1 MAAPA
6 ADCNPGKAGST
17 AIVTLRLGIAIFVK
31 TPGHSPLKTRLARA
45 IGAGAAREFH
55 LLSAAAVAAV
65 ACRAQRDV
73 PAITPHW
80 AVAEAN
86 AQDHPAWASL
96 PTIAQGE
103 GDLGARMRR
112 VTDELLAGFDAALL
126 LGADAPQI
134 EAGDLIA
141 AMDALAS
148 HQHVIGPSADG
159 GFWLF
164 ATRGQVPAA
173 AWAATPWSQ
182 ADTAARFCAALCATP
197 EDPAIARLRSLRDA
211 DTAEDLPPLLS
222 ALEALADPLPEQ
234 RRLADW
240 LRALPA

>member
-1 MAAPA
+1 M
-6 ADCNPGKAGST
+6 
-17 AIVTLRLGIAIFVK
+17 TLRLGIAIFVK

-45 IGAGAAREFH
+45 IGADAAREFH

-65 ACRAQRDV
+65 ACRAQRDM
-73 PAITPHW
+73 PALATHW
-80 AVAEAN
+80 AVAEA
-86 AQDHPAWASL
+86 AALEDPAWASL
-96 PTIAQGE
+96 PVINQGE
-103 GDLGARMRR
+103 GDLGARMGC
-112 VTDELLAGFDAALL
+112 VTEGLLARFDAALL

-164 ATRGQVPAA
+164 ATHGEVPAA
-173 AWAATPWSQ
+173 AWTATPWSQ
-182 ADTAARFCAALCATP
+182 ADTAARFCAALCTTP
-197 EDPAIARLRSLRDA
+197 ADPDIARLRSLCDA
-211 DTAEDLPPLLS
+211 DTAQDLPPLLS
-222 ALEALADPLPEQ
+222 ALEALVDALPEQ

-240 LRALPA
+240 LRALPT